1 MHIWN
6 YADFRTPQRVYR
18 VILNTKGVFTRD
30 RRPKLAVR
38 AIRELFAGLR

>member
-1 MHIWN
+1 MELRRLQN
-6 YADFRTPQRVYR
+6 PANTRR